1 MNIIKKN
8 DVANQVSFKYLF
20 NLYFSKIN
28 DSILGIEEKDEQ
40 KIKIIKNEIN
50 EFNYEDREIEVDFSV
65 FNRI

>member
-20 NLYFSKIN
+20 NLYFLKIN